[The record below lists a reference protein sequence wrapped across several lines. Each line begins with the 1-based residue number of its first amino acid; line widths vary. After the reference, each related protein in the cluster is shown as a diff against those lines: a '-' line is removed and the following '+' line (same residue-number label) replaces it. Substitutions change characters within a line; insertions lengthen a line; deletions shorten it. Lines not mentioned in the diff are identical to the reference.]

1 MPSDAEVQEAGNG
14 RAPPTLAV
22 GEVVAERYRIVRFIA
37 RGGMGSVYEAEDL
50 VVGGHLGLKTIRPEI
65 AARPKAVERFK
76 REIHLAR
83 KITHPNVSRIYDL
96 GTYRPR
102 LREDSSEPAAEM
114 IFLTMELLSG
124 PTLAEK
130 LEESGT
136 FDTGEALPLVEQ
148 MCAGLDAAHRLGIIH
163 RDFKSSNVILAPAAE
178 RGGGTRAVV
187 TDFGL
192 ARSYAADSS
201 LATLSEAGD
210 LLGTPAYMAPE
221 QLEGKELTPAADIY
235 SLGIVLYEMVTGVR
249 PFSSPLVVA
258 AKRLSTTPPPPR
270 ELKPR
275 LDPRWQDVIMR
286 CLEIDPEIRFG
297 RVSDIPWVLRG
308 ELDIAEAPTLSLEAT
323 KKVTPSA
330 AASRS
335 PWRISVRWP
344 VLGAMLVL
352 IAAGVGVLVDRWRA
366 ATAPRATEAGMD
378 ESPATVRRSLAVRE
392 IVGPADDSE
401 SSWLSTAIAEMLE
414 SEFNLGRTIRVLS
427 GREIADVARNI
438 GLDSARNLD
447 PDSTRRLDAAL
458 AVDLAVNGSYELLKE
473 QGLNLVRLKLEV
485 QDLASGESVALSE
498 ATGSVGQLFD
508 VVMRAGEP
516 LRRELGLEDLTP
528 AQALELRASLPSNPE
543 AARLYVEGIQ
553 KLRRQ
558 EFMEARE
565 IFEDAVAEAPDH
577 PLPYSGLASAWSEL
591 GNRLEGS
598 RAATAALE
606 RAEAF
611 SREERLALEAQAH
624 AISQRWD
631 EAVNAYQSLF
641 RAFPD
646 DLELGL
652 RLAET
657 QIAAAQPREAMVT
670 LDRLRTLPSPI
681 SADPRIDLAEA
692 FAAYRLGDYGTLRN
706 LASAAAAN
714 GKRMGAD
721 LIVARARHYEGSG
734 LQDAGDHKGAMAA
747 FAEARSLFEQA
758 GDERGMAR
766 VLEGMATSLH
776 LQGDLGGS
784 HGFSERALA
793 IFQRL
798 GDQLNEARVLNNLGK
813 LNRDQGET
821 LLAESRFEEALK
833 IFREIGALY
842 EAAISL
848 TEQGASLHL
857 SGWLQEA
864 QQKYQEALGV
874 FEQTGERRWV
884 AAVLTNLAEVRFL
897 RGDLEE
903 ALRLHEEALS
913 IDLEFGDTSAE
924 AYDRYRLGLVFS
936 AIGDLAVARTHLEQA
951 VAAQVDLGETIAAAE
966 SRVALAALELAQGR
980 AGEAVTL
987 AKESEEFLR
996 TEGVPDVQAL
1006 ALAMMGRASLA
1017 LGRDAEALKLVTRAS
1032 ELAADSED
1040 PRVRFSTAIAEALV
1054 RYKRGGAEVTAAL
1067 ESLEQVAA
1075 EGGSL
1080 GYVAAALEARIEA
1093 AEIDLV
1099 ASPSAEKRAYL
1110 GSLRDEAREAG
1121 YGLLARR
1128 AAAAL
1133 GG

>member
-1 MPSDAEVQEAGNG
+1 MPSDDEVQEAATG
-14 RAPPTLAV
+14 RTPPTLAV
-22 GEVVAERYRIVRFIA
+22 GDVVAERYRIARFIA
-37 RGGMGSVYEAEDL
+37 RGGMGTVYEAEDL
-50 VVGGHLGLKTIRPEI
+50 VLGGHVGLKTIRPEV
-65 AARPKAVERFK
+65 ASRPKAVERFK

-83 KITHPNVSRIYDL
+83 KITHPNVSRVYDL
-96 GTYRPR
+96 GTYRIP
-102 LREDSSEPAAEM
+102 REDSSGLADEV

-124 PTLAEK
+124 PTLAEE
-130 LEESGT
+130 LQESGP
-136 FDTGEALPLVEQ
+136 FAAAEALPLVEQ

-178 RGGGTRAVV
+178 PGGGTKAVV

-235 SLGIVLYEMVTGVR
+235 SLGIVLYEMMTGVR
-249 PFSSPLVVA
+249 PFSSPFVVT

-270 ELKPR
+270 ELKPD

-286 CLEIDPEIRFG
+286 CLEIDPEVRFG

-308 ELDIAEAPTLSLEAT
+308 DLDIAEAPTLSLEAR

-330 AASRS
+330 AGAQS
-335 PWRISVRWP
+335 PRRVSVRWL
-344 VLGAMLVL
+344 VLGSMLVL
-352 IAAGVGVLVDRWRA
+352 AAVGVGVLVDRWRTA
-366 ATAPRATEAGMD
+366 ASPPATESLD
-378 ESPATVRRSLAVRE
+378 ESPAAVRRSLAVRE
-392 IVGPADDSE
+392 IVSPADDSE
-401 SSWLSTAIAEMLE
+401 SSWLATAIAEMLR
-414 SEFNLGRTIRVLS
+414 SELSLGRQIRVLS
-427 GREIADVARNI
+427 GREIADVARNV
-438 GLDSARNLD
+438 GLDSATGLD

-458 AVDLAVNGSYELLKE
+458 AVDLEVKGSYELLE
-473 QGLNLVRLKLEV
+473 EEGLSLVRLKLELR
-485 QDLASGESVALSE
+485 DLESGEQVTRSE

-516 LRRELGLEDLTP
+516 LRRQLGLEDLTP
-528 AQALELRASLPSNPE
+528 AQALELRASLPSSPE
-543 AARLYVEGIQ
+543 AARLFVEGLQ

-558 EFMEARE
+558 DFIEARE

-577 PLPYSGLASAWSEL
+577 PLPYSGLATAWSEL
-591 GNRLEGS
+591 GNALEGS
-598 RAATAALE
+598 RAAAAALE
-606 RAEAF
+606 RAEDLP
-611 SREERLALEAQAH
+611 REERLALEAQAH
-624 AISQRWD
+624 AISHRWD
-631 EAVNAYQSLF
+631 QAVDVSQALF

-652 RLAET
+652 RLAEA
-657 QIAAAQPREAMVT
+657 QIAAARPREARVT
-670 LDRLRTLPSPI
+670 LGRLRSLPAPT
-681 SADPRIDLAEA
+681 SADPRIDLADA
-692 FAAYRLGDYGTLRN
+692 FAAYRLGDYETLRS
-706 LASAAAAN
+706 LASEAA
-714 GKRMGAD
+714 GDGRRMGAD

-734 LQDAGDHKGAMAA
+734 LQDEGDHRGAMAA
-747 FAEARSLFEQA
+747 FAEARSLYEQA
-758 GDERGMAR
+758 GDERGMAKA
-766 VLEGMATSLH
+766 LEGMATSLYM
-776 LQGDLGGS
+776 QGDLAGS
-784 HGFSERALA
+784 QRFSERALV
-793 IFQRL
+793 IFRQL
-798 GDQLNEARVLNNLGK
+798 GDRLNEARVLNNLGK

-821 LLAESRFEEALK
+821 ALAEKRLEEALK
-833 IFREIGALY
+833 IFRTIGAHY

-857 SGWLQEA
+857 SGRLVEA

-874 FEQTGERRWV
+874 FEETGERRWV

-903 ALRLHEEALS
+903 ARKLHQEALA

-936 AIGDLAVARTHLEQA
+936 AMGDLAVARTYFEEA

-966 SRVALAALELAQGR
+966 SRLALSALELAQGR
-980 AGEAVTL
+980 GEEALSL
-987 AKESEEFLR
+987 AREAEEFLR

-1006 ALAMMGRASLA
+1006 ALALMGRGSLA
-1017 LGRDAEALKLVTRAS
+1017 LGKDSEALELVTRAS
-1032 ELAADSED
+1032 ELAAESED
-1040 PRVRFSTAIAEALV
+1040 PRVRFATAIAEAQV
-1054 RYKRGGAEVTAAL
+1054 RAERGGAEVAAAL
-1067 ESLEQVAA
+1067 ESLEEVAA

-1080 GYVAAALEARIEA
+1080 GYVAAALEARMEG

-1099 ASPSAEKRAYL
+1099 ASPSAEKRAHL
-1110 GSLRDEAREAG
+1110 GSLRDEAKEAG
-1121 YGLLARR
+1121 YGLLAQR